1 MLDREYETELFVRLR
16 ADGDVHAA
24 DQIVRASLPSVVM
37 IAQKYR
43 RYGLREGELV
53 AEGNFGLVRAL
64 AKFDPT
70 RGIRFM
76 TYAAYWI
83 RAYVIDYVIRSWS
96 LVGAGSGALRSR
108 HFFKLRRE
116 RARVSNLLGDGE
128 QADRALAERV
138 GVSQA
143 DLGPML
149 RRLEVRDVSIDLPS
163 TEGAAPLADRLPA
176 PGDVE
181 GDLAQK
187 ERLEL
192 MREPIHTAVSSLDD
206 RERYIVEHRLM
217 ADSEDELSLAQ
228 IGRNLGVSRERA
240 RQLEARVKRKLRARI
255 APQAAMAV

>member
-1 MLDREYETELFVRLR
+1 MLDRDREIALFERMR
-16 ADGDVHAA
+16 AEGDPRAA
-24 DQIVRASLPSVVM
+24 DEIVRASLPSVVM

-43 RYGLREGELV
+43 RYGLREPELI

-64 AKFDPT
+64 VKFDST

-108 HFFKLRRE
+108 HFFRLRRE
-116 RARVSNLLGDGE
+116 RARIQNLLGEGE
-128 QADRALAERV
+128 QAERALAERV
-138 GVSQA
+138 GVNPTE
-143 DLGPML
+143 LGHML
-149 RRLEVRDVSIDLPS
+149 RRLEVRDVSLDLPPA
-163 TEGAAPLADRLPA
+163 EGATPLADRLPA
-176 PGDVE
+176 PHDVE
-181 GDLAQK
+181 GELAAR
-187 ERLEL
+187 ETLAL
-192 MREPIHTAVSSLDD
+192 MHEPIHSAVSTLDD

-240 RQLEARVKRKLRARI
+240 RQLEARVKKKLRAKI
-255 APQAAMAV
+255 AFQAEAAL

>member
-1 MLDREYETELFVRLR
+1 MLDREYETELFERLR
-16 ADGDVHAA
+16 SAGDARAA
-24 DQIVRASLPSVVM
+24 DEIVRASLPSVVM

-64 AKFDPT
+64 DKFDPG

-76 TYAAYWI
+76 TYATYWI

-116 RARVSNLLGDGE
+116 RSRVSNLLGEGE
-128 QADRALAERV
+128 EAERALAERV
-138 GVSQA
+138 GVNPA
-143 DLGPML
+143 RLGSML
-149 RRLEVRDVSIDLPS
+149 RRLDARDVSLDVPS
-163 TEGAAPLADRLPA
+163 TEGAPALADRLPA
-176 PGDVE
+176 PDDVE
-181 GDLAQK
+181 TNIA
-187 ERLEL
+187 ERESLEL
-192 MREPIHTAVSSLDD
+192 VRQPILSAVKSLDE

-217 ADSEDELSLAQ
+217 ADAEDELSLAQ

-240 RQLEARVKRKLRARI
+240 RQLEERVKKKLRARI
-255 APQAAMAV
+255 APEVAVAF